1 MDGIIY
7 KRTAPNGKIYIG
19 QTINERRRQYE
30 WLYKR
35 NYSGGSNPH
44 LEAARKKYGPDSFS
58 YTVLE
63 RFTGTSNE
71 VTGRLNERE
80 IYWIAYY
87 KSNDKRKGYNLTVG
101 GGGCNGYRQTEESR
115 RKISASHKGVK
126 RIKRIKKENKYTR
139 YGLVNEYNEYG
150 DMTRTGYIADFVSQ
164 RRAGYKILASC
175 QYGCWLGYRTYR
187 FASIALAS
195 LEPLVVRKKKQ
206 TDLAK
211 IDIYS
216 VETGTLIRSF
226 RFIRDCADYLNGKEL
241 KVSKCLNGE
250 KTQYKG
256 YVIVKHGCKAIIDN
270 KVKQAYEWYKLHGRP
285 HTQ

>member
-7 KRTAPNGKIYIG
+7 KRTAPNGKNYIG
-19 QTINERRRQYE
+19 QTVNERRRQHD
-30 WLYKR
+30 WFYKR

-44 LEAARKKYGPDSFS
+44 LEAARNKYGPDSFS

-71 VTGRLNERE
+71 VAERLNERE

-87 KSNDKRKGYNLTVG
+87 KSNDKRKGYNLTAG
-101 GGGCNGYRQTEESR
+101 GGGCNGYRHTQKSR
-115 RKISASHKGVK
+115 DRISAAHKG
-126 RIKRIKKENKYTR
+126 IKRKPKYTR

-150 DMTRTGYIADFVSQ
+150 DMVRTGYITDFT
-164 RRAGYKILASC
+164 RRGRAGYQILSSC
-175 QYGCWLGYRTYR
+175 QHGCWLGYRTYR

-195 LEPLVVRKKKQ
+195 VEPLVVRMKKQ

-216 VETGTLIRSF
+216 VETGTLKQSF
-226 RFIRDCADYLNGKEL
+226 RFIRDCAAYLNGKERE
-241 KVSKCLNGE
+241 VSKCLHGE
-250 KTQYKG
+250 KPQYKG
-256 YVIVKHGCKAIIDN
+256 YVIVKHGRKAIIDD
-270 KVKQAYEWYKLHGRP
+270 KVKQAYEWYKLYGSP
-285 HTQ
+285 QTQ